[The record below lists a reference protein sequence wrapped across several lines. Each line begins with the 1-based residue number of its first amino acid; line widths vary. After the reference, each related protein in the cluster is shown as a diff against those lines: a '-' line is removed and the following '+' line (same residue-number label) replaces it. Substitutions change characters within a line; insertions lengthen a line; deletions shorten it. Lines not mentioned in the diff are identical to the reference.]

1 MAEVRIGLIGSG
13 YMGKAHALAY
23 RTVPGVFAL
32 PAEPALELL
41 ADVDAATAERAGEAF
56 GFARWTGA
64 WRELVSDPAVDL
76 VDITTPNVLHKE
88 MAFAAIDAG
97 KPVYC
102 EKPLAPTA
110 ADAKAMVEHAEA
122 AGVKTMVG
130 FNYLKNPITVLAKEI
145 VESGELGEVHAFS
158 RHPFRG
164 LHARP
169 RLAGQRLAARSRS
182 GDGVIVDLASH
193 VVSLARYL
201 VGGID
206 AVCADRDTVVTERRA
221 AAGESATQTVE
232 VADQVRTL
240 LRFAGGAKGTIE
252 ASWIATGRK
261 MGIVC
266 EITGNK
272 GALRFDFERLT
283 SFTSTPPIR
292 PGGARASRP
301 SSPAPTTRTTRTSA
315 WRRATSSV
323 QRHQSD
329 RGARFDRGP
338 GRRRGP
344 PVARFQRSLAGPARD
359 RRHQRLGPR
368 TPLGTH
374 GRVLRSAGLPGCN

>member
-23 RTVPGVFAL
+23 RTVPGVFPL
-32 PAEPALELL
+32 SAEPTLELL

-56 GFARWTGA
+56 GFARATGV
-64 WRELVSDPAVDL
+64 WRELVSDPRVDL

-110 ADAKAMVEHAEA
+110 AECKTLVERAAA

-145 VESGELGEVHAFS
+145 VDSGELGQVHAF
-158 RHPFRG
+158 RG
-164 LHARP
+164 THFEDYMLDPGSLVSAW
-169 RLAGQRLAARSRS
+169 RLDPRS

-193 VVSLARYL
+193 IVSLARHL
-201 VGGID
+201 VGDIE

-221 AAGESATQTVE
+221 AAGESDTQTVE

-240 LRFAGGAKGTIE
+240 VRFGGGAKGTIE

-272 GALRFDFERLT
+272 GALRFDFERLNELYLYT
-283 SFTSTPPIR
+283 TGQARGREGFKTILTGPDHQDYANFCLAPGHQLGFNDIKVIEVRDLIEGLVDGEAR
-292 PGGARASRP
+292 PWP
-301 SSPAPTTRTTRTSA
+301 DFHEA
-315 WRRATSSV
+315 WQV
-323 QRHQSD
+323 QRVIDAIS
-329 RGARFDRGP
+329 AS
-338 GRRRGP
+338 GRE
-344 PVARFQRSLAGPARD
+344 QRWV
-359 RRHQRLGPR
+359 Q
-368 TPLGTH
+368 TTEF
-374 GRVLRSAGLPGCN
+374 

>member
-145 VESGELGEVHAFS
+145 VESGELGEVHAF
-158 RHPFRG
+158 RG
-164 LHARP
+164 THFEDYMLDPDSLVSAW
-169 RLAGQRLAARSRS
+169 RLDPRS

-272 GALRFDFERLT
+272 GALRFDFERLNELHLYT
-283 SFTSTPPIR
+283 TDQARGREGFKTILTGPDHKDYANFCLAPGHQLGFNDIKVIEVRDLIEGLVAAEAR
-292 PGGARASRP
+292 PWP
-301 SSPAPTTRTTRTSA
+301 DFNEA
-315 WRRATSSV
+315 WQV
-323 QRHQSD
+323 QRVIDAIS
-329 RGARFDRGP
+329 AS
-338 GRRRGP
+338 GREHRWVP
-344 PVARFQRSLAGPARD
+344 TAEF
-359 RRHQRLGPR
+359 
-368 TPLGTH
+368 
-374 GRVLRSAGLPGCN
+374 